1 MRLLWFVLLIIY
13 ASTAAFCPRRYF
25 LGPVIFTPT
34 QQLPL
39 GPETKPT
46 FDSRDDLLKRYR
58 EKIFYLKM
66 RRYGKRWRRAWS
78 TRHGKRLNRHRR
90 LRLDMAIIAS
100 AKEEEKIEKAGG
112 RWYYAAQT
120 LKTSLFRFAK
130 RSCYSFL
137 YVNLFS
143 YL

>member
-1 MRLLWFVLLIIY
+1 MRLLLFVLVIIY
-13 ASTAAFCPRRYF
+13 ASTAAFCPRRHY
-25 LGPVIFTPT
+25 LGPVIFTPS

-58 EKIFYLKM
+58 EKISYLQM

-78 TRHGKRLNRHRR
+78 TRQGKRLNRHRR
-90 LRLDMAIIAS
+90 LRLDMAIIAA
-100 AKEEEKIEKAGG
+100 AKEEEKIERAGG
-112 RWYYAAQT
+112 RWHYAAQT
-120 LKTSLFRFAK
+120 LKTSLFSFAK
-130 RSCYSFL
+130 RYSFL
-137 YVNLFS
+137 YVNLFF